1 MTRCRDVTGHTAS
14 TASARIVDANALTD
28 AQDTCDERSTLPD
41 DAQALIARTD
51 WSRTPLGASGTWPQS
66 LRTAVD
72 IVIHSPMP
80 MLLLWGPQ
88 LTQIYNNGFAMLA
101 GSKHPHAFGQPAH
114 LIWPELQDFTDPIYR
129 AVLQGQVRTYSERRF
144 TLQRQGVE
152 SDFWLDLTYSP
163 IRDENTQVAGIL
175 VTAIETN
182 ERRRIALELQRRS
195 EESLKAQRD
204 TEERL
209 QLALAATDAVGT
221 WDWDIGEDRF
231 IADAHFAQLHGI
243 DPAHASQLPI
253 SDYLQGV
260 HPEDRALI
268 ARSIKHCI
276 THGTEY
282 AEEYRLLKADGE
294 LRWVFARGRCYKDHH
309 GRPVRFLGAALD
321 LTERKHTEQALRQSQ
336 TELQLIINA
345 MPILISY
352 VDHEE
357 RFRLNNAAYLDWYG
371 LTPQELYG
379 RTIREVIGEEAYFLR
394 APYIAEAL
402 AGRPCSFSLYT
413 PHRDGSNRHALMNY
427 LPRHGADGSVNGFYI
442 FVIDESER
450 KKTEE
455 ALRNLN
461 ETLEERVSARTE
473 QLAQA
478 NQRLQ
483 NEMFERER
491 AEDALRH
498 AQKMEAVGQLTG
510 GIAHD
515 FNNML
520 TGIIGSLDLMQRY
533 IADGRADE
541 IGRFTEAAVSSA
553 NRAAALTHRLLAFSR
568 RQSLDRKTL
577 NVNELIHSLEDL
589 IRRTKGDPIELTL
602 RLADDVWPISTD
614 VSQLENALL
623 NLVINARDA
632 MPDGGE
638 LLIET
643 ANVYLDGN
651 DITTLEPV
659 KAGDYLMLAVSDNGT
674 GMTPSV
680 RAKAFDPFFTTKP
693 IGQGTGLG
701 LSMIYGFA
709 QQSGGHVSLD
719 SLPNQGTCV
728 RLYLPRLNLLEPER
742 PVVETLSAAPTATCG
757 ETVVVVED
765 DPAVRMLVLDL
776 LKELGYLAHE
786 AADASAAL
794 PLLES
799 ELRVDLLVTDV
810 GLPGM
815 NGRQLAEIAR
825 QHRPGLKVLFMT
837 GYAQKAAERQGFLED
852 GMDMVAKPFSIEVL
866 ANKIREMINQT
877 PSLEA

>member
-1 MTRCRDVTGHTAS
+1 MNASPTGS
-14 TASARIVDANALTD
+14 
-28 AQDTCDERSTLPD
+28 
-41 DAQALIARTD
+41 DAQALIARLD
-51 WSRTPLGASGTWPQS
+51 WRRSPLGAASTWPQS

-88 LTQIYNNGFAMLA
+88 LTQIYNDGFALLA
-101 GSKHPHAFGQPAH
+101 GNKHPHAFGQPAH
-114 LIWPELQDFTDPIYR
+114 QIWPELKDFTDPIYS
-129 AVLQGQVRTYSERRF
+129 AVLQGQVRTYSEQRF
-144 TLQRQGVE
+144 TLQRDGQD

-163 IRDENTQVAGIL
+163 IRDESAQVAGIL

-182 ERRRIALELQRRS
+182 ERRRIALELEQRS
-195 EESLKAQRD
+195 AASLKAQHE
-204 TEERL
+204 TEQRL

-231 IADAHFAQLHGI
+231 IADAHFAQLHGV
-243 DPAHASQLPI
+243 DPAMASQLPI
-253 SDYLQGV
+253 SDYLHGV
-260 HPEDRALI
+260 HPEDRAMI

-282 AEEYRLLKADGE
+282 AEEYRLLQPDGQ

-309 GRPVRFLGAALD
+309 GRPMRFLGAALD

-352 VDHEE
+352 VDREE

-371 LTPQELYG
+371 LTPQELFG
-379 RTIREVIGEEAYFLR
+379 KTIHEVLGDENYSTR
-394 APYIAEAL
+394 AHYVAEAL
-402 AGRPCSFSLYT
+402 AGRPCSFSIDT
-413 PHRDGSNRHALMNY
+413 PHRDGSIRSALMNY
-427 LPRHGADGSVNGFYI
+427 LPRHGSDGSVNGFYI
-442 FVIDESER
+442 FVIDETER
-450 KKTEE
+450 KETEE

-461 ETLEERVSARTE
+461 ETLEERVIARTQ
-473 QLAQA
+473 QLAEA

-533 IADGRADE
+533 IADGRTAE

-568 RQSLDRKTL
+568 RQSLDRKPL
-577 NVNELIHSLEDL
+577 NANELIHSLEDL
-589 IRRTKGDPIELTL
+589 LSRTKGDHIELML
-602 RLADDVWPISTD
+602 QLADDVWSVSTD

-632 MPDGGE
+632 MPDGGR

-643 ANVYLDGN
+643 ANVYLDGS
-651 DITTLEPV
+651 DSTSLEAV
-659 KAGDYLMLAVSDNGT
+659 KAGDYLMIAVSDNGT

-680 RAKAFDPFFTTKP
+680 LAKAFEPFFTTKP

-719 SLPNQGTCV
+719 SLPGQGTCV
-728 RLYLPRLNLLEPER
+728 RLYLPRLHLGAPQDTLL
-742 PVVETLSAAPTATCG
+742 PVTGDAPSAIAG
-757 ETVVVVED
+757 ETVVLVED

-776 LKELGYLAHE
+776 LNELGYHAHE
-786 AADASAAL
+786 AEDARAAL

-799 ELRVDLLVTDV
+799 DLRVDLLVTDV

-825 QHRPGLKVLFMT
+825 QHRPDLKVLFMT
-837 GYAQKAAERQGFLED
+837 GYAEKAAERQGFLEE
-852 GMDMVAKPFSIEVL
+852 GMDMVAKPFSIDLL
-866 ANKIREMINQT
+866 ANKIRTMIGQ
-877 PSLEA
+877 PE

>member
-1 MTRCRDVTGHTAS
+1 MNATPTAS
-14 TASARIVDANALTD
+14 
-28 AQDTCDERSTLPD
+28 
-41 DAQALIARTD
+41 DAQALIARID
-51 WSRTPLGASGTWPQS
+51 WASSPLGAASTWPQS

-80 MLLLWGPQ
+80 MLLLWGQQ
-88 LTQIYNNGFAMLA
+88 LTQIYNDGFALLA
-101 GSKHPHAFGQPAH
+101 GSKHPHAFGQPTH
-114 LIWPELQDFTDPIYR
+114 LIWPELKDFTDPIYS
-129 AVLQGQVRTYSERRF
+129 AVLQGQVRTYSEQRF
-144 TLQRQGVE
+144 TLQREGRE

-163 IRDENTQVAGIL
+163 IRDEAAEVAGIL

-182 ERRRIALELQRRS
+182 ERRRIALELEQRS
-195 EESLKAQRD
+195 AASLKAQRE

-221 WDWDIGEDRF
+221 WDWDISEDRF
-231 IADAHFAQLHGI
+231 IADAHFAQLHGV
-243 DPAHASQLPI
+243 DPAMANQLPI
-253 SDYLQGV
+253 SEYLHGV
-260 HPEDRALI
+260 HPQDRALI

-276 THGTEY
+276 THGSEY
-282 AEEYRLLKADGE
+282 AEEYRLLQTDGQM
-294 LRWVFARGRCYKDHH
+294 RWVFARGRCYKDHH
-309 GRPVRFLGAALD
+309 GRPIRFLGAALD

-352 VDHEE
+352 VDREE

-379 RTIREVIGEEAYFLR
+379 RTILEVLGEEAYALR
-394 APYIAEAL
+394 APHITEAL
-402 AGRPCSFSLYT
+402 SGRPCCFSIST
-413 PHRDGSNRHALMNY
+413 PHRDGSIRQALMNY
-427 LPRHGADGSVNGFYI
+427 LPRHGPDGAVNGFYI
-442 FVIDESER
+442 FVIDETER

-461 ETLEERVSARTE
+461 ETLEERVAARTR
-473 QLAQA
+473 QLADA
-478 NQRLQ
+478 NERLQ

-533 IADGRADE
+533 IAEGRASE

-568 RQSLDRKTL
+568 RQSLNRTPL
-577 NVNELIHSLEDL
+577 NANELIRSLEDL
-589 IRRTKGDPIELTL
+589 LSRTKGDHIELKL
-602 RLADDVWPISTD
+602 QLAEDIWRVNTD

-632 MPDGGE
+632 MPEGGE
-638 LLIET
+638 LQIET
-643 ANVYLDGN
+643 ANVYLDGS

-659 KAGDYLMLAVSDNGT
+659 NAGDYVMIAVSDNGT

-680 RAKAFDPFFTTKP
+680 LAKAFDPFFTTKP

-709 QQSGGHVSLD
+709 QQSGGHVSLF
-719 SLPNQGTCV
+719 SLPGRGTSV
-728 RLYLPRLNLLEPER
+728 RLYLPRLHSTEPDKVLS
-742 PVVETLSAAPTATCG
+742 PVVGEAPAAIAG
-757 ETVVVVED
+757 ETVMLVED
-765 DPAVRMLVLDL
+765 DAAVRMLILDL
-776 LKELGYLAHE
+776 LKELGYRAHE
-786 AADASAAL
+786 AEDAKGAL
-794 PLLES
+794 PVLES
-799 ELRVDLLVTDV
+799 DLRVDLLVTDV

-837 GYAQKAAERQGFLED
+837 GYAEIAAERQGFLEE
-852 GMDMVAKPFSIEVL
+852 GMDMVSKPFSIDLL
-866 ANKIREMINQT
+866 ANKIRTMIGQPN
-877 PSLEA
+877 

>member
-1 MTRCRDVTGHTAS
+1 M
-14 TASARIVDANALTD
+14 NAV
-28 AQDTCDERSTLPD
+28 PGND
-41 DAQALIARTD
+41 DAQTLIARTD
-51 WSRTPLGASGTWPQS
+51 WSNTALGAASQWPQS

-88 LTQIYNNGFAMLA
+88 LTQIYNDGFAMLA

-114 LIWPELQDFTDPIYR
+114 QMWPELRAFTDPVYS

-144 TLQRQGVE
+144 TLQRDGQE
-152 SDFWLDLTYSP
+152 SDVWLDLTYSP
-163 IRDENTQVAGIL
+163 IRDETAQVAGIL
-175 VTAIETN
+175 VTTIETN
-182 ERRRIALELQRRS
+182 ERRRIALELQQRS
-195 EESLKAQRD
+195 EESLKAQHES
-204 TEERL
+204 EERL

-221 WDWDIGEDRF
+221 WDWNIAEDRF
-231 IADAHFAQLHGI
+231 IADAHFAQLHGV
-243 DPAHASQLPI
+243 DPALASQLPI

-260 HPEDRALI
+260 HPEDRAMV
-268 ARSIKHCI
+268 ARGIKHCI

-282 AEEYRLLKADGE
+282 AEEYRLLQPDGE
-294 LRWVFARGRCYKDHH
+294 LRWAFARGRCYKDQH
-309 GRPVRFLGAALD
+309 GRPTRFLGAALD

-352 VDHEE
+352 VDREE

-371 LTPQELYG
+371 FTPQELYG

-402 AGRPCSFSLYT
+402 AGRSCSFSLYT
-413 PHRDGSNRHALMNY
+413 THRDGSNRHALMNY
-427 LPRHGADGSVNGFYI
+427 LPRHGADGAVNGFYI
-442 FVIDESER
+442 FVIDETER

-533 IADGRADE
+533 IADGRANE

-577 NVNELIHSLEDL
+577 DVNELIHSLEDL
-589 IRRTKGDPIELTL
+589 IRRTKGDPIELKL
-602 RLADDVWPISTD
+602 RLADSVWPVSTD

-632 MPDGGE
+632 MPNGGE

-719 SLPNQGTCV
+719 SLPDQGTCV
-728 RLYLPRLNLLEPER
+728 RLYLPRLYLQMPEQA
-742 PVVETLSAAPTATCG
+742 PVETISAPCTATSG

-776 LKELGYLAHE
+776 LKQLGYRAYE
-786 AADASAAL
+786 AVDATAAL
-794 PLLES
+794 ALLDTVAE
-799 ELRVDLLVTDV
+799 VDLLVTDV

-825 QHRPGLKVLFMT
+825 QQRPGLKVLFMT
-837 GYAQKAAERQGFLED
+837 GYAQIAAERQGFLEE
-852 GMDMVAKPFSIEVL
+852 GMDMVAKPFALERL
-866 ANKIREMINQT
+866 ASKIRTMINPT
-877 PSLEA
+877 A

>member
-1 MTRCRDVTGHTAS
+1 MNAVPS
-14 TASARIVDANALTD
+14 T
-28 AQDTCDERSTLPD
+28 D

-51 WSRTPLGASGTWPQS
+51 WSRSPLGAAGTWPQS

-80 MLLLWGPQ
+80 MLLLWGSQ
-88 LTQIYNNGFAMLA
+88 LTQIYNNGFALLA
-101 GSKHPHAFGQPAH
+101 GHKHPHAFGQPAH
-114 LIWPELQDFTDPIYR
+114 QIWPELKEFTDPIYS

-144 TLQRQGVE
+144 TLQRDGEE

-163 IRDENTQVAGIL
+163 IRDENAQVAGIL

-182 ERRRIALELQRRS
+182 ERRRIALELQQRS
-195 EESLKAQRD
+195 DQSLKAQKE

-231 IADAHFAQLHGI
+231 IADAHFAQLHGV
-243 DPAHASQLPI
+243 DPARAGQLPI
-253 SDYLQGV
+253 SEYLQGV
-260 HPEDRALI
+260 HPEDRAMV

-282 AEEYRLLKADGE
+282 AEEYRLLQADGE

-309 GRPVRFLGAALD
+309 GRPMRFLGAALD

-352 VDHEE
+352 VDQEE

-379 RTIREVIGEEAYFLR
+379 RTIRDVIGEEAYFLR

-402 AGRPCSFSLYT
+402 AGRSCSFSLYT
-413 PHRDGSNRHALMNY
+413 PHRDGSTRHALMNY
-427 LPRHGADGSVNGFYI
+427 VPRHGPDGAVNGFYI
-442 FVIDESER
+442 FVIDETER

-533 IADGRADE
+533 IANGRADE

-577 NVNELIHSLEDL
+577 DVNELVHSLEDL
-589 IRRTKGDPIELTL
+589 IRRTKGDPIELEL
-602 RLADDVWPISTD
+602 RLADHVWPVSTD

-632 MPDGGE
+632 MPEGGK

-643 ANVYLDGN
+643 ANVYLDGS

-680 RAKAFDPFFTTKP
+680 RSKAFDPFFTTKP

-719 SLPNQGTCV
+719 SLPGQGTCV
-728 RLYLPRLNLLEPER
+728 RLYLPRLQAVESQQVAIEP
-742 PVVETLSAAPTATCG
+742 VSLAATAANG

-776 LKELGYLAHE
+776 LKELGYRAFE
-786 AADASAAL
+786 AEDATSAL

-799 ELRVDLLVTDV
+799 DLRVDLLVTDV
-810 GLPGM
+810 GLPGI

-837 GYAQKAAERQGFLED
+837 GYAQKAAERQGFLEE
-852 GMDMVAKPFSIEVL
+852 GMDMVAKPFALELL
-866 ANKIREMINQT
+866 ASKIRMMLSQT
-877 PSLEA
+877 P

>member
-1 MTRCRDVTGHTAS
+1 MNAVPHT
-14 TASARIVDANALTD
+14 
-28 AQDTCDERSTLPD
+28 D

-51 WSRTPLGASGTWPQS
+51 WSRSPLGSAGNWPQS

-88 LTQIYNNGFAMLA
+88 LTQIYNNGFALLA

-114 LIWPELQDFTDPIYR
+114 QIWPELRDFTDPIYS

-144 TLQRQGVE
+144 TLQRDGKD

-163 IRDENTQVAGIL
+163 IRDESAQVAGIL

-182 ERRRIALELQRRS
+182 ERRRIALELQQRS
-195 EESLKAQRD
+195 EDSLKAQRES
-204 TEERL
+204 EERL

-231 IADAHFAQLHGI
+231 IADAHFAQLHGV
-243 DPAHASQLPI
+243 DPVRASQLPI
-253 SDYLQGV
+253 SEYLHGV

-282 AEEYRLLKADGE
+282 AEEYRLLQTNGE
-294 LRWVFARGRCYKDHH
+294 VRWVFARGRCYKDHH
-309 GRPVRFLGAALD
+309 GRPMRFLGAALD

-352 VDHEE
+352 VDREE

-379 RTIREVIGEEAYFLR
+379 RTIREVIGEESYFLR

-413 PHRDGSNRHALMNY
+413 PHRDGSQRHALMNY
-427 LPRHGADGSVNGFYI
+427 LPRHGPDGAVNGFYI
-442 FVIDESER
+442 FVIDETER

-533 IADGRADE
+533 IASGRTDE
-541 IGRFTEAAVSSA
+541 IGRFTDAAVSSA

-602 RLADDVWPISTD
+602 RLADSVWPVSTD

-680 RAKAFDPFFTTKP
+680 RSKAFDPFFTTKP

-709 QQSGGHVSLD
+709 QQTGGHVSLD
-719 SLPNQGTCV
+719 SLPGQGTCV
-728 RLYLPRLNLLEPER
+728 RLYLPRLYALEPER
-742 PVVETLSAAPTATCG
+742 PVIETTTEAPAAATG

-765 DPAVRMLVLDL
+765 DPAVRMLVMDL
-776 LKELGYLAHE
+776 LKELGYRAHE
-786 AADASAAL
+786 AEDAKSAL

-799 ELRVDLLVTDV
+799 DLRVDLLVTDV

-852 GMDMVAKPFSIEVL
+852 GMDMVAKPFSIELL
-866 ANKIREMINQT
+866 AGKIRTMISQN
-877 PSLEA
+877 P

>member
-1 MTRCRDVTGHTAS
+1 M
-14 TASARIVDANALTD
+14 NAVPNTN
-28 AQDTCDERSTLPD
+28 

-51 WSRTPLGASGTWPQS
+51 WSRSPLGSADTWPQS

-88 LTQIYNNGFAMLA
+88 LTQIYNNGFALLA

-114 LIWPELQDFTDPIYR
+114 QIWPELRDFTDPIYS

-144 TLQRQGVE
+144 TLQRDGKD

-163 IRDENTQVAGIL
+163 IRDESAQVAGIL

-182 ERRRIALELQRRS
+182 ERRRIALELQQRS
-195 EESLKAQRD
+195 EDSLKAQRES
-204 TEERL
+204 EERL

-231 IADAHFAQLHGI
+231 IADAHFAQLHGV
-243 DPAHASQLPI
+243 DPALAGQLPI
-253 SDYLQGV
+253 SEYLHGV

-282 AEEYRLLKADGE
+282 AEEYRLLQANGE

-309 GRPVRFLGAALD
+309 GRPMRFLGAALD

-352 VDHEE
+352 VDHEQ

-402 AGRPCSFSLYT
+402 AGQPCSFSLYT
-413 PHRDGSNRHALMNY
+413 PHRDGSQRHALMNY
-427 LPRHGADGSVNGFYI
+427 LPRHGADGAVNGFYI
-442 FVIDESER
+442 FVIDETER

-533 IADGRADE
+533 IASGRTDE
-541 IGRFTEAAVSSA
+541 ISRFTDAAVSSA

-568 RQSLDRKTL
+568 RQSLDRKTID
-577 NVNELIHSLEDL
+577 VNELVHSLEDL
-589 IRRTKGDPIELTL
+589 IRRTKGDPIELKL
-602 RLADDVWPISTD
+602 RLADHVWSVSTD

-680 RAKAFDPFFTTKP
+680 RSKAFDPFFTTKP

-719 SLPNQGTCV
+719 SLPGQGTCV
-728 RLYLPRLNLLEPER
+728 RLYLPRLHALEPER
-742 PVVETLSAAPTATCG
+742 PEIETVTETPTVATG

-765 DPAVRMLVLDL
+765 DPAVRMLVMDL
-776 LKELGYLAHE
+776 LKELGYHAHE
-786 AADASAAL
+786 AEDAKGAL

-799 ELRVDLLVTDV
+799 DLRVDLLVTDV

-815 NGRQLAEIAR
+815 NGRQMAEIAR

-852 GMDMVAKPFSIEVL
+852 GMDMVAKPFSIEQL
-866 ANKIREMINQT
+866 AGKIRAMFSQT
-877 PSLEA
+877 P

>member
-1 MTRCRDVTGHTAS
+1 M
-14 TASARIVDANALTD
+14 NAVPNTN
-28 AQDTCDERSTLPD
+28 

-51 WSRTPLGASGTWPQS
+51 WSRSPLGASGTWPQS

-88 LTQIYNNGFAMLA
+88 LTQIYNDGFALLA
-101 GSKHPHAFGQPAH
+101 GNKHPHAFGQPAH
-114 LIWPELQDFTDPIYR
+114 LIWPELRDFTDPIYS

-144 TLQRQGVE
+144 TLQRDGKE

-163 IRDENTQVAGIL
+163 IRDESAQVAGIL

-182 ERRRIALELQRRS
+182 ERRRIALELQQRS
-195 EESLKAQRD
+195 EDSLKAQRQS
-204 TEERL
+204 EERL

-231 IADAHFAQLHGI
+231 IADAHFAQLHGV
-243 DPAHASQLPI
+243 DPALAGQLPI
-253 SDYLQGV
+253 SEYLQGV
-260 HPEDRALI
+260 HPEDRAMI

-282 AEEYRLLKADGE
+282 AEEYRLLQANGE

-357 RFRLNNAAYLDWYG
+357 RFRLNNAAYLDWFG

-379 RTIREVIGEEAYFLR
+379 RTIRDVIGEEAYFLR

-413 PHRDGSNRHALMNY
+413 PHRDGSQRHALMNY
-427 LPRHGADGSVNGFYI
+427 LPRHGADGAVNGFYI
-442 FVIDESER
+442 FVIDETER

-473 QLAQA
+473 QLAKA

-533 IADGRADE
+533 IASGRTDE
-541 IGRFTEAAVSSA
+541 IGRFTDAAVSSA

-577 NVNELIHSLEDL
+577 DVNELVRSLEDL

-602 RLADDVWPISTD
+602 RLADNVWPVSTD

-643 ANVYLDGN
+643 ANVYLDGS

-680 RAKAFDPFFTTKP
+680 RSKAFDPFFTTKP

-719 SLPNQGTCV
+719 SLPGQGTCV
-728 RLYLPRLNLLEPER
+728 RLYLPRLHAPEPEQ
-742 PVVETLSAAPTATCG
+742 PLVETVSETPTPATG

-765 DPAVRMLVLDL
+765 DPAVRMLVMDL
-776 LKELGYLAHE
+776 LKELGYRAHE
-786 AADASAAL
+786 AEDAKSAL

-799 ELRVDLLVTDV
+799 DLRVDLLVTDV

-815 NGRQLAEIAR
+815 NGRQMAEIAR

-852 GMDMVAKPFSIEVL
+852 GMDMVAKPFSIEQL
-866 ANKIREMINQT
+866 AGKIRTMISQT
-877 PSLEA
+877 P

>member
-1 MTRCRDVTGHTAS
+1 M
-14 TASARIVDANALTD
+14 NA
-28 AQDTCDERSTLPD
+28 APSPD

-144 TLQRQGVE
+144 TLQRGGVE

-163 IRDENTQVAGIL
+163 IRDEDTQVAGIL

-799 ELRVDLLVTDV
+799 EMRVDLLVTDV

>member
-1 MTRCRDVTGHTAS
+1 MKAVPTS
-14 TASARIVDANALTD
+14 N
-28 AQDTCDERSTLPD
+28 

-51 WSRTPLGASGTWPQS
+51 WSRSPLGAAGTWPQS

-80 MLLLWGPQ
+80 MLLMWGPQ
-88 LTQIYNNGFAMLA
+88 LTQIYNNGFALLA
-101 GSKHPHAFGQPAH
+101 GNKHPHAFGQPAH
-114 LIWPELQDFTDPIYR
+114 QIWPELRDFTDPIYS
-129 AVLQGQVRTYSERRF
+129 AVLQGQVRTYSEQRF
-144 TLQRQGVE
+144 TLQRDGKD

-163 IRDENTQVAGIL
+163 IRDERAQVAGIL

-182 ERRRIALELQRRS
+182 ERRRIALELQQRS
-195 EESLKAQRD
+195 DESLRVQRD

-243 DPAHASQLPI
+243 DPARAGQLPI
-253 SDYLQGV
+253 SDYLNGV
-260 HPEDRALI
+260 HPEDRALV

-282 AEEYRLLKADGE
+282 AEEYRLLLPGGE
-294 LRWVFARGRCYKDHH
+294 QRWVFARGRCYKDHH
-309 GRPVRFLGAALD
+309 GRPIRFLGAALD
-321 LTERKHTEQALRQSQ
+321 LTERKQTEQALRQSQ

-394 APYIAEAL
+394 SPYIAEAL

-413 PHRDGSNRHALMNY
+413 PHRDGSTRHALMNY
-427 LPRHGADGSVNGFYI
+427 LPRHGADGAVNGFYI

-478 NQRLQ
+478 NERLQ

-533 IADGRADE
+533 IANGRADE
-541 IGRFTEAAVSSA
+541 IGRFTDAAVSSA

-577 NVNELIHSLEDL
+577 DVNALIHSLEDL
-589 IRRTKGDPIELTL
+589 IRRTKGDPIALTL
-602 RLADDVWPISTD
+602 RLAANVWPVSTD

-632 MPDGGE
+632 MPEGGE

-680 RAKAFDPFFTTKP
+680 RSKAFDPFFTTKP

-719 SLPNQGTCV
+719 SLPGQGTCV
-728 RLYLPRLNLLEPER
+728 RLYLPRLHGSEPER
-742 PVVETLSAAPTATCG
+742 PTAERVEQPAAIAAG
-757 ETVVVVED
+757 ETVMVVED

-776 LKELGYLAHE
+776 LRELGYTAYE
-786 AADASAAL
+786 AEDANTAL

-799 ELRVDLLVTDV
+799 NLRVDLLVTDV

-825 QHRPGLKVLFMT
+825 QHHPGLKVLFMT

-852 GMDMVAKPFSIEVL
+852 GMDMVAKPFSIELL
-866 ANKIREMINQT
+866 ASKIRTMISQT
-877 PSLEA
+877 P

>member
-1 MTRCRDVTGHTAS
+1 M
-14 TASARIVDANALTD
+14 NAVPNTN
-28 AQDTCDERSTLPD
+28 

-51 WSRTPLGASGTWPQS
+51 WSRSPLGSAGTWPQS

-88 LTQIYNNGFAMLA
+88 LTQIYNNGFAVLA
-101 GSKHPHAFGQPAH
+101 GNKHPHAFGQPAH
-114 LIWPELQDFTDPIYR
+114 QIWPELRDFTDPIYS

-144 TLQRQGVE
+144 TLQRDGKE

-163 IRDENTQVAGIL
+163 IRDESAQVAGIL

-182 ERRRIALELQRRS
+182 ERRRIALELKQRS
-195 EESLKAQRD
+195 EDSLKAQKQ

-221 WDWDIGEDRF
+221 WDWDIGQDRF
-231 IADAHFAQLHGI
+231 IADAHFAQLHGV
-243 DPAHASQLPI
+243 DPALASQLPI
-253 SDYLQGV
+253 SEYLHGV

-282 AEEYRLLKADGE
+282 AEEYRLLQANGDV
-294 LRWVFARGRCYKDHH
+294 RWVFARGRCYKDHH
-309 GRPVRFLGAALD
+309 GRPMRFLGAALD

-352 VDHEE
+352 VDREE

-379 RTIREVIGEEAYFLR
+379 RTIREVIGEESYFLR

-413 PHRDGSNRHALMNY
+413 PHRDGTQRHALMNY
-427 LPRHGADGSVNGFYI
+427 LPRHGPDGAVNGFYI
-442 FVIDESER
+442 FVIDETER

-533 IADGRADE
+533 IASGRADE
-541 IGRFTEAAVSSA
+541 IGRFTDAAVSSA

-602 RLADDVWPISTD
+602 RLADNVWPVSTD

-680 RAKAFDPFFTTKP
+680 RSKAFDPFFTTKP

-719 SLPNQGTCV
+719 SLPGQGTCV
-728 RLYLPRLNLLEPER
+728 RLYLPRLHSLVAEPA
-742 PVVETLSAAPTATCG
+742 VTETVTQTPAVATG

-765 DPAVRMLVLDL
+765 DPAVRMLVMDL
-776 LKELGYLAHE
+776 LKELGYRAHE
-786 AADASAAL
+786 AEDAKGAL

-799 ELRVDLLVTDV
+799 DLRVDLLVTDV

-852 GMDMVAKPFSIEVL
+852 GMDMVAKPFSIDLL
-866 ANKIREMINQT
+866 AGKIRTMISQN
-877 PSLEA
+877 P

>member
-1 MTRCRDVTGHTAS
+1 M
-14 TASARIVDANALTD
+14 NAAPTN
-28 AQDTCDERSTLPD
+28 D

-51 WSRTPLGASGTWPQS
+51 WSRSPLGAAGTWPQS

-88 LTQIYNNGFAMLA
+88 LTQIYNNGFALLA
-101 GSKHPHAFGQPAH
+101 GNKHPHAFGQPAH
-114 LIWPELQDFTDPIYR
+114 LIWPELRDFTDPIYS

-144 TLQRQGVE
+144 TLQRDGKDT
-152 SDFWLDLTYSP
+152 DFWLDLTYSP
-163 IRDENTQVAGIL
+163 IRDENAQVAGIL

-182 ERRRIALELQRRS
+182 ERRRIALELQQRS
-195 EESLKAQRD
+195 DDSLKAQRE

-243 DPAHASQLPI
+243 DPSRAAQLPI
-253 SDYLQGV
+253 SDYLHGV
-260 HPEDRALI
+260 HPEDRALV

-282 AEEYRLLKADGE
+282 AEEYRLLLPGGE
-294 LRWVFARGRCYKDHH
+294 QRWVFARGRCYKDHH

-371 LTPQELYG
+371 LTPQELCG

-402 AGRPCSFSLYT
+402 AGRSCSFSLYT
-413 PHRDGSNRHALMNY
+413 PHRDGSSRHALMNY

-533 IADGRADE
+533 IANGRASE
-541 IGRFTEAAVSSA
+541 IGRFTEAAVASA

-568 RQSLDRKTL
+568 RQSLDRKQL

-589 IRRTKGDPIELTL
+589 IRRTKGDPIDLKL
-602 RLADDVWPISTD
+602 KLADDLWPVSTD
-614 VSQLENALL
+614 ISQLENALL

-632 MPDGGE
+632 MPEGGD

-643 ANVYLDGN
+643 ANVFLDGS

-719 SLPNQGTCV
+719 SLPGQGTCV
-728 RLYLPRLNLLEPER
+728 RLYLPRMVGLEAER
-742 PVVETLSAAPTATCG
+742 LPVEPTEPQPATATG
-757 ETVVVVED
+757 ESVVVVED

-776 LKELGYLAHE
+776 LKELGYQAHE
-786 AADASAAL
+786 AEDARVAL

-799 ELRVDLLVTDV
+799 DLRVDLLVTDV

-852 GMDMVAKPFSIEVL
+852 GMDMVAKPFSIELL
-866 ANKIREMINQT
+866 ASKIRAMISQT
-877 PSLEA
+877 S

>member
-1 MTRCRDVTGHTAS
+1 
-14 TASARIVDANALTD
+14 
-28 AQDTCDERSTLPD
+28 
-41 DAQALIARTD
+41 
-51 WSRTPLGASGTWPQS
+51 
-66 LRTAVD
+66 
-72 IVIHSPMP
+72 
-80 MLLLWGPQ
+80 
-88 LTQIYNNGFAMLA
+88 
-101 GSKHPHAFGQPAH
+101 
-114 LIWPELQDFTDPIYR
+114 
-129 AVLQGQVRTYSERRF
+129 
-144 TLQRQGVE
+144 
-152 SDFWLDLTYSP
+152 
-163 IRDENTQVAGIL
+163 L
-175 VTAIETN
+175 VTVIETN
-182 ERRRIALELQRRS
+182 ERRSIALELEQRS
-195 EESLKAQRD
+195 ASSLKAQH
-204 TEERL
+204 ESEQRL

-221 WDWDIGEDRF
+221 WDWDIREDRF
-231 IADAHFAQLHGI
+231 IADAHFAQLHGV
-243 DPAHASQLPI
+243 DPGKARELPI
-253 SDYLQGV
+253 TDYLHGV

-282 AEEYRLLKADGE
+282 AEEYRLLQADGQ

-345 MPILISY
+345 MPVLISY
-352 VDHEE
+352 VDHEQ
-357 RFRLNNAAYLDWYG
+357 RFRLNNAAYLHWYG
-371 LTPQELYG
+371 RTPQELYG
-379 RTIREVIGEEAYFLR
+379 KTIREVLGHEAYALR
-394 APYIAEAL
+394 AEHIKDAL
-402 AGRPCSFSLYT
+402 KGKPCSFSLNT
-413 PHRDGSNRHALMNY
+413 RHHDGSIRHALTNY
-427 LPRHGADGSVNGFYI
+427 LPRHGPDGAVNGFYI
-442 FVIDESER
+442 FVIDETER

-461 ETLEERVSARTE
+461 ETLEERVAARTQ
-473 QLAQA
+473 QLAEA

-568 RQSLDRKTL
+568 RQSLDRKPL
-577 NVNELIHSLEDL
+577 DANDLVHSLEDL
-589 IRRTKGDPIELTL
+589 LSRTKGDHIGLTL
-602 RLADDVWPISTD
+602 RLAETVWPVSTD

-643 ANVYLDGN
+643 ANVYLDGS
-651 DITTLEPV
+651 DLTTLEPI
-659 KAGDYLMLAVSDNGT
+659 KAGDYVMIAVSDNGT

-680 RAKAFDPFFTTKP
+680 LAKAFDPFFTTKP

-709 QQSGGHVSLD
+709 QQSGGHVNLD
-719 SLPNQGTCV
+719 SQPGKGTCV
-728 RLYLPRLNLLEPER
+728 RLYLPRLHYPEPQDTLM
-742 PVVETLSAAPTATCG
+742 PVTSEAPAALAG
-757 ETVVVVED
+757 ETVLLVED

-776 LKELGYLAHE
+776 LNELGYHAHE
-786 AADASAAL
+786 AEDAKSAL

-799 ELRVDLLVTDV
+799 DRRIDLLVTDV

-825 QHRPGLKVLFMT
+825 QHRPDLKVLFMT
-837 GYAQKAAERQGFLED
+837 GYAEKATERQGFLEE
-852 GMDMVAKPFSIEVL
+852 GMDMVAKPFSIDLL
-866 ANKIREMINQT
+866 ANKIRTMIGQ
-877 PSLEA
+877 PE

>member
-1 MTRCRDVTGHTAS
+1 M
-14 TASARIVDANALTD
+14 NA
-28 AQDTCDERSTLPD
+28 APSPD
-41 DAQALIARTD
+41 DAQGLIARTD

-144 TLQRQGVE
+144 TLQREGIE

-163 IRDENTQVAGIL
+163 IRDENAQVAGIL

-243 DPAHASQLPI
+243 DPAQASQLPI

-413 PHRDGSNRHALMNY
+413 PHRDGSSRHALMNY
-427 LPRHGADGSVNGFYI
+427 LPRHGADGAVNGFYI

-533 IADGRADE
+533 IADGRAHE

-742 PVVETLSAAPTATCG
+742 PVVETLGAAPTATCG

>member
-1 MTRCRDVTGHTAS
+1 MLRIDVM
-14 TASARIVDANALTD
+14 NAVPNTN
-28 AQDTCDERSTLPD
+28 
-41 DAQALIARTD
+41 DAQALIARTN
-51 WSRTPLGASGTWPQS
+51 WSRSPLGASGTWPQS

-88 LTQIYNNGFAMLA
+88 LTQIYNNGFALLA

-114 LIWPELQDFTDPIYR
+114 QIWPELRDFTDPIYS

-144 TLQRQGVE
+144 TLQRDGKD

-163 IRDENTQVAGIL
+163 IRDESAQVAGIL

-182 ERRRIALELQRRS
+182 ERRRIALELQQRS
-195 EESLKAQRD
+195 EDSLKAQRES
-204 TEERL
+204 EERL

-231 IADAHFAQLHGI
+231 IADAHFAQLHGV
-243 DPAHASQLPI
+243 DPALAGQLPI
-253 SDYLQGV
+253 SEYLQGV
-260 HPEDRALI
+260 HPEDRAMI

-282 AEEYRLLKADGE
+282 AEEYRLLQANGE

-309 GRPVRFLGAALD
+309 GRPMRFLGAALD

-413 PHRDGSNRHALMNY
+413 PHRDGSQRHALMNY
-427 LPRHGADGSVNGFYI
+427 LPRHGADGAVNGFYI
-442 FVIDESER
+442 FVIDETER

-533 IADGRADE
+533 IANGRADE
-541 IGRFTEAAVSSA
+541 IGRFTDAAVSSA

-577 NVNELIHSLEDL
+577 DVNELIRSLEDL
-589 IRRTKGDPIELTL
+589 IRRTKGDPIELKL
-602 RLADDVWPISTD
+602 RLADNVWSVSTD

-680 RAKAFDPFFTTKP
+680 RSKAFDPFFTTKP

-719 SLPNQGTCV
+719 SLPGQGTCV
-728 RLYLPRLNLLEPER
+728 RLYLPRLHAPEPEQ
-742 PVVETLSAAPTATCG
+742 PLAETVSETPTPATG

-765 DPAVRMLVLDL
+765 DPAVRMLVMDL
-776 LKELGYLAHE
+776 LKELGYRAHE
-786 AADASAAL
+786 AEDARSAL

-799 ELRVDLLVTDV
+799 DMRVDLLVTDV

-852 GMDMVAKPFSIEVL
+852 GMDMVAKPFSIEQL
-866 ANKIREMINQT
+866 AGKIRTMISQN
-877 PSLEA
+877 P

>member
-1 MTRCRDVTGHTAS
+1 M
-14 TASARIVDANALTD
+14 NA
-28 AQDTCDERSTLPD
+28 APSPD

-144 TLQRQGVE
+144 TLQREGVE

-163 IRDENTQVAGIL
+163 IRDESTQVAGIL

-243 DPAHASQLPI
+243 DPAQAGQLPI

-413 PHRDGSNRHALMNY
+413 PHRDGSSRHALMNY
-427 LPRHGADGSVNGFYI
+427 LPRHGADGAVNGFYI

-742 PVVETLSAAPTATCG
+742 PVVETLGAAPTATCG

>member
-1 MTRCRDVTGHTAS
+1 M
-14 TASARIVDANALTD
+14 NAVPNTN
-28 AQDTCDERSTLPD
+28 
-41 DAQALIARTD
+41 DAQALIARTN
-51 WSRTPLGASGTWPQS
+51 WSRSPLGASGTWPQS

-88 LTQIYNNGFAMLA
+88 LTQIYNNGFALLA

-114 LIWPELQDFTDPIYR
+114 QIWPELRDFTDPIYS

-144 TLQRQGVE
+144 TLQRDGKD

-163 IRDENTQVAGIL
+163 IRDESAQVAGIL

-182 ERRRIALELQRRS
+182 ERRRIALELQQRS
-195 EESLKAQRD
+195 EDSLKAQRES
-204 TEERL
+204 EERL

-231 IADAHFAQLHGI
+231 IADAHFAQLHGV
-243 DPAHASQLPI
+243 DPALAGQLPI
-253 SDYLQGV
+253 SEYLQGV
-260 HPEDRALI
+260 HPEDRAMI

-282 AEEYRLLKADGE
+282 AEEYRLLQANGE

-309 GRPVRFLGAALD
+309 GRPMRFLGAALD

-413 PHRDGSNRHALMNY
+413 PHRDGSQRHALMNY
-427 LPRHGADGSVNGFYI
+427 LPRHGADGAVNGFYI
-442 FVIDESER
+442 FVIDETER

-533 IADGRADE
+533 IANGRADE
-541 IGRFTEAAVSSA
+541 IGRFTDAAVSSA

-568 RQSLDRKTL
+568 RQSLDRKTID
-577 NVNELIHSLEDL
+577 VNELIRSLEDL
-589 IRRTKGDPIELTL
+589 IRRTKGDPIELKL
-602 RLADDVWPISTD
+602 RLADNVWSVSTD

-680 RAKAFDPFFTTKP
+680 RSKAFDPFFTTKP

-719 SLPNQGTCV
+719 SLPGQGTCV
-728 RLYLPRLNLLEPER
+728 RLYLPRLHAPEPEQ
-742 PVVETLSAAPTATCG
+742 PLAETVSETPTPATG

-765 DPAVRMLVLDL
+765 DPAVRMLVMDL
-776 LKELGYLAHE
+776 LKELGYRAHE
-786 AADASAAL
+786 AEDARSAL

-799 ELRVDLLVTDV
+799 DMRVDLLVTDV

-852 GMDMVAKPFSIEVL
+852 GMDMVAKPFSIEQL
-866 ANKIREMINQT
+866 AGKIRTMTSQT
-877 PSLEA
+877 P

>member
-1 MTRCRDVTGHTAS
+1 M
-14 TASARIVDANALTD
+14 NAV
-28 AQDTCDERSTLPD
+28 PGND
-41 DAQALIARTD
+41 DAQALITRTD
-51 WSRTPLGASGTWPQS
+51 WSNSALGDAGQWPQS

-72 IVIHSPMP
+72 IVLHSPMP

-114 LIWPELQDFTDPIYR
+114 LIWPELRDFTDPIYR

-144 TLQRQGVE
+144 TLQRDGKD

-163 IRDENTQVAGIL
+163 IRDETAQVAGIL

-182 ERRRIALELQRRS
+182 ERRRIALELQQRS
-195 EESLKAQRD
+195 EDSLKAQQQ

-231 IADAHFAQLHGI
+231 IADAHFAQLHGV
-243 DPAHASQLPI
+243 DPAQASQLPI

-282 AEEYRLLKADGE
+282 AEEYRLLQGDGDI
-294 LRWVFARGRCYKDHH
+294 RWVFARGRCYKDHH

-413 PHRDGSNRHALMNY
+413 PHRDGSIRHALMNY
-427 LPRHGADGSVNGFYI
+427 LPRHGADGAVNGFYI
-442 FVIDESER
+442 FVIDETER

-533 IADGRADE
+533 IADGRANE

-568 RQSLDRKTL
+568 RQSLDRKQL

-589 IRRTKGDPIELTL
+589 IRRTKGDQIELKL
-602 RLADDVWPISTD
+602 QLADDLWPVSTD

-632 MPDGGE
+632 MPEGGE

-643 ANVYLDGN
+643 VNVYLDGS

-680 RAKAFDPFFTTKP
+680 RSKAFDPFFTTKP

-719 SLPNQGTCV
+719 SLPGQGTCV
-728 RLYLPRLNLLEPER
+728 RLYLPRLYALEPEHPPTN
-742 PVVETLSAAPTATCG
+742 PVEPPAHLPSG

-776 LKELGYLAHE
+776 LKELGYRAFE
-786 AADASAAL
+786 AEDAKSAL

-799 ELRVDLLVTDV
+799 DLRVDLLVTDV

-815 NGRQLAEIAR
+815 NGRQLAEVAR

-852 GMDMVAKPFSIEVL
+852 GMDMVAKPFAIELL
-866 ANKIREMINQT
+866 ASKICTMISQT
-877 PSLEA
+877 R

>member
-1 MTRCRDVTGHTAS
+1 M
-14 TASARIVDANALTD
+14 NAV
-28 AQDTCDERSTLPD
+28 PNHH

-51 WSRTPLGASGTWPQS
+51 WSRSPLGAAGTWPQS

-80 MLLLWGPQ
+80 MLLLWGPE
-88 LTQIYNNGFAMLA
+88 LTQIYNNGFALLA

-114 LIWPELQDFTDPIYR
+114 LIWPELRDFTDPIYS
-129 AVLQGQVRTYSERRF
+129 AVLQGQVRTYSEQRF
-144 TLQRQGVE
+144 TLQRDGKD

-163 IRDENTQVAGIL
+163 IRDENAQVVGIL

-182 ERRRIALELQRRS
+182 ERRRIALELKQRS
-195 EESLKAQRD
+195 DDSLKAQQE

-253 SDYLQGV
+253 SEYLHGV
-260 HPEDRALI
+260 HPEDRAMI

-282 AEEYRLLKADGE
+282 AEEYRLLLPGGE
-294 LRWVFARGRCYKDHH
+294 QRWVFARGRCYKDHH

-321 LTERKHTEQALRQSQ
+321 LTERKHIEQELRQSQ
-336 TELQLIINA
+336 TELQLVINA
-345 MPILISY
+345 MPVLISY
-352 VDHEE
+352 VDRDE

-394 APYIAEAL
+394 TPYIAEAL

-413 PHRDGSNRHALMNY
+413 SHRDGSTRHALMNY
-427 LPRHGADGSVNGFYI
+427 LPRHGADGAVNGFYI
-442 FVIDESER
+442 FVIDETER

-533 IADGRADE
+533 IANGRANE

-589 IRRTKGDPIELTL
+589 IRRTKGDPIELKL
-602 RLADDVWPISTD
+602 RLADDAWPVSTD

-643 ANVYLDGN
+643 ANVYLDGS

-659 KAGDYLMLAVSDNGT
+659 SAGDYVMLAVSDNGT

-680 RAKAFDPFFTTKP
+680 RSKAFDPFFTTKP

-719 SLPNQGTCV
+719 SITGQGTCV
-728 RLYLPRLNLLEPER
+728 RLYLPRLHSLEPELA
-742 PVVETLSAAPTATCG
+742 PSAPAVVPTAAVAG

-776 LKELGYLAHE
+776 LKELGYRAHE
-786 AADASAAL
+786 AEDAKNAL

-799 ELRVDLLVTDV
+799 AERVDLLVTDV

-852 GMDMVAKPFSIEVL
+852 GMDMVAKPFSIELL
-866 ANKIREMINQT
+866 ASKIRTMLGQNH
-877 PSLEA
+877 

>member
-1 MTRCRDVTGHTAS
+1 M
-14 TASARIVDANALTD
+14 NA
-28 AQDTCDERSTLPD
+28 APSPD

-129 AVLQGQVRTYSERRF
+129 AVLQGQMRTYSERRF
-144 TLQRQGVE
+144 TLQRGGVE

-589 IRRTKGDPIELTL
+589 IRRTKGDPIELML

>member
-1 MTRCRDVTGHTAS
+1 M
-14 TASARIVDANALTD
+14 NAV
-28 AQDTCDERSTLPD
+28 PGND
-41 DAQALIARTD
+41 DAQALITRTD
-51 WSRTPLGASGTWPQS
+51 WSNSALGDAGQWPQS

-72 IVIHSPMP
+72 IVLHSPMP

-114 LIWPELQDFTDPIYR
+114 LIWPELRDFTDPIYR

-144 TLQRQGVE
+144 TLQRDGKD

-163 IRDENTQVAGIL
+163 IRDETAQVAGIL

-182 ERRRIALELQRRS
+182 ERRRIALELQQRS
-195 EESLKAQRD
+195 EDSLKAQQQ

-231 IADAHFAQLHGI
+231 IADAHFAQLHGV
-243 DPAHASQLPI
+243 DPAQASQLPI

-282 AEEYRLLKADGE
+282 AEEYRLLQGDGDI
-294 LRWVFARGRCYKDHH
+294 RWVFARGRCYKDHH
-309 GRPVRFLGAALD
+309 GRPMRFLGAALD

-413 PHRDGSNRHALMNY
+413 PHRDGSIRHALMNY
-427 LPRHGADGSVNGFYI
+427 LPRHGADGAVNGFYI
-442 FVIDESER
+442 FVIDETER

-533 IADGRADE
+533 IADGRANE

-568 RQSLDRKTL
+568 RQSLDRKQL

-589 IRRTKGDPIELTL
+589 IRRTKGDQIELKL
-602 RLADDVWPISTD
+602 QLADDLWPVSTD

-632 MPDGGE
+632 MPEGGE

-643 ANVYLDGN
+643 VNVYLDGS

-680 RAKAFDPFFTTKP
+680 RSKAFDPFFTTKP

-719 SLPNQGTCV
+719 SLPGQGTCV
-728 RLYLPRLNLLEPER
+728 RLYLPRLYALEPEHPPAN
-742 PVVETLSAAPTATCG
+742 PVEPPAHLPSG

-776 LKELGYLAHE
+776 LKELGYRAFE
-786 AADASAAL
+786 AEDAKSAL

-799 ELRVDLLVTDV
+799 DLRVDLLVTDV

-815 NGRQLAEIAR
+815 NGRQLAEVAR

-852 GMDMVAKPFSIEVL
+852 GMDMVAKPFAIELL
-866 ANKIREMINQT
+866 ASKIRTMISQT
-877 PSLEA
+877 R